1 MSGDSVEM
9 PEHQISRTPDNQD
22 TEQLEQRMAKPSVT
36 RIRVDRTEV
45 RLRGSVVWRLGEL
58 DSEWNYCFSRRLL
71 IDRADGSLVL
81 GGP

>member
-1 MSGDSVEM
+1 
-9 PEHQISRTPDNQD
+9 
-22 TEQLEQRMAKPSVT
+22 MAKPSVT

-58 DSEWNYCFSRRLL
+58 DSEWNYCFFRRLL
-71 IDRADGSLVL
+71 IHRADGSLVL